1 MQNVKFP
8 VGTKVTV
15 ETTEDELDA
24 ILAPTSINGKTG
36 VVVSIDHPITEG
48 FAENHEVQFE
58 GPWGT
63 EAWFLIP
70 TMLKAAEESN

>member
-15 ETTEDELDA
+15 DTTDEELDD
-24 ILAPTSINGKTG
+24 ILAPRRVNGQTG
-36 VVVSIDHPITEG
+36 VVVSVDHPITKG
-48 FAENHEVQFE
+48 FDETHEVLFDGE
-58 GPWGT
+58 VNG
-63 EAWFLIP
+63 WFLIP

>member
-15 ETTEDELDA
+15 DTTDEELED

-36 VVVSIDHPITEG
+36 VVVSIDHPITEKV
-48 FAENHEVQFE
+48 FAENHEVLIDGEDF
-58 GPWGT
+58 P
-63 EAWFLIP
+63 WFLIP
-70 TMLKAAEESN
+70 TMLKNAEESD

>member
-15 ETTEDELDA
+15 DTNDEALED
-24 ILAPTSINGKTG
+24 ILAPTSINGRTG
-36 VVVSIDHPITEG
+36 VVISIDHPITEG

-63 EAWFLIP
+63 EEWFLIP
-70 TMLKAAEESN
+70 TMLKNAEESN